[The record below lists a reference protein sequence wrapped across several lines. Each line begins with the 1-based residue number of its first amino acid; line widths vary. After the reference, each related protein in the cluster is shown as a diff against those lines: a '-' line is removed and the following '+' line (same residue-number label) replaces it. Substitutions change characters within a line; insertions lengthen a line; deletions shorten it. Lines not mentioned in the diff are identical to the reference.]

1 MACSS
6 PCTAGFIEAAA
17 CTATSDRV
25 CVPSQDPTY
34 CATEDCWGG
43 DGHYGS
49 SDLSK
54 EQCELECNAEAGCI
68 GYMWNT
74 SGAGFDCYLFS
85 TCGANSYQ
93 SDNWQTYRSDI
104 CGN

>member
-1 MACSS
+1 MCATCSS
-6 PCTAGFIEAAA
+6 CGEGDYEESA
-17 CTATSDRV
+17 CTATSDTV
-25 CVPSQDPTY
+25 CSELIY

-54 EQCELECNAEAGCI
+54 DQCELECNAEAGCI

-104 CGN
+104 SCGN